1 MVGRQV
7 VYAPC
12 KVNLHLGIRPMVD
25 ERGYHYAES
34 VMMPVGL
41 FDEIVIDDAPYFSVK
56 HTPSLEVPPDK
67 TTVWKA
73 ATMLAEELHS
83 DLSLR
88 VDIKVSIPEAAG
100 LGGSS
105 ADAGAV
111 LRALAVRW
119 GLDPHDSRVVGVARR
134 VGADVAF
141 FLNPQPSLF
150 LGAGDL
156 LAESFSALPM
166 PIVLVKPAGAGVSA
180 RAAYQEFDRD
190 PSEPLSAEPMCA
202 ALRAGDAEAVA
213 EGLYNNLAPAAKALQ
228 PGSAEAENWLAAQPE
243 VGHAIVSGSGSCVFA
258 ICKSLDD
265 ARAVA
270 ERAKIEQDWWSF
282 ATLTV
287 GTREEIC

>member
-41 FDEIVIDDAPYFSVK
+41 FDEITIDDAPYFSVK
-56 HTPSLEVPPDK
+56 HTPSLAVPPDK

-73 ATMLAEELHS
+73 ATMLAEELHA

-111 LRALAVRW
+111 LRALAQRW
-119 GLDPHDSRVVGVARR
+119 GLDPLDSRVVGVARR

-141 FLNPQPSLF
+141 FLSPRPSLF

-156 LAESFSALPM
+156 LVESFGELAM

-180 RAAYQEFDRD
+180 RAAYEEFDRD
-190 PSEPLSAEPMCA
+190 ASEPVSAGPICD
-202 ALRAGDAEAVA
+202 ALRAGDAATVREL
-213 EGLYNNLAPAAKALQ
+213 LYNNLAPAAKALQ

-243 VGHAIVSGSGSCVFA
+243 VSRAMVSGSGSCVYA
-258 ICKSLDD
+258 ILDTMED

-270 ERAKIEQDWWSF
+270 ERAKSERDWWSF

-287 GTREEIC
+287 GKPGEVC